1 MKTTTFRTIFSLILV
16 LLVTLSCNLGGPQ
29 PSTPLSEIPA
39 PTFPAP
45 ESGTPGAILP
55 APGSE
60 AQPSSDAPAY
70 PPPAGGAE
78 PSPDAPAS
86 TEAPT
91 PPAASPAA
99 GSAPCAEKTCI
110 LDGYFLLQRPISPE
124 GRENIDTASRFGTLR
139 KGLRDAY
146 HGVQFL
152 NSTGTPVLAAAAGDV
167 IVAGDDSQTVYG
179 TRQNQY
185 GNLVIIEHS
194 LPGVD
199 VPVYTL
205 YAHLSEVHVKA
216 EGDVQAGQQIGLVG
230 MTGSALG
237 STLYFEVRLGENSYA
252 AARNPELWLQL
263 LSDDAGQLAG
273 ALAGRIV
280 DGDGNYVPVPN
291 ILVENVRSAGQGI
304 RQLYLKTYVNKKL
317 MGASPL
323 QESFAAADLP
333 EGTYQLSFY
342 YNNQLYQ
349 REVEVQPGM
358 LTMVSF
364 TVK

>member
-16 LLVTLSCNLGGPQ
+16 LLVTLSCNLGSPQ

-55 APGSE
+55 APESE
-60 AQPSSDAPAY
+60 AQPSPDAPAY
-70 PPPAGGAE
+70 PPPAE
-78 PSPDAPAS
+78 PAQ
-86 TEAPT
+86 
-91 PPAASPAA
+91 ASPAA
-99 GSAPCAEKTCI
+99 PVATQAPGEPSTAGGSAPCQEKTCI
-110 LDGYFLLQRPISPE
+110 LDGYFLLKRPIGPE
-124 GRENIDTASRFGTLR
+124 GRENVDTASRFGTLR
-139 KGLRDAY
+139 KSLRDAY

-199 VPVYTL
+199 GPVYTL
-205 YAHLSEVHVKA
+205 YAHLSEIHVKA
-216 EGDVQAGQQIGLVG
+216 EGDVQAGQQIGTVG

-237 STLYFEVRLGENSYA
+237 STLYFEVRLGENSYS
-252 AARNPELWLQL
+252 AARNPELWLEL
-263 LSDDAGQLAG
+263 LQDDSGQLTG
-273 ALAGRIV
+273 ALAGRIL
-280 DGDGNYVPVPN
+280 DGDGNYVAVPN

-317 MGASPL
+317 MGVNPL
-323 QESFAAADLP
+323 QESFAAAGLP
-333 EGTYQLSFY
+333 EGTYQISFY
-342 YNNQLYQ
+342 YLNQLYQ
-349 REVEVQPGM
+349 REVEVQPGL
-358 LTMVSF
+358 LTWVSF
-364 TVK
+364 AVK